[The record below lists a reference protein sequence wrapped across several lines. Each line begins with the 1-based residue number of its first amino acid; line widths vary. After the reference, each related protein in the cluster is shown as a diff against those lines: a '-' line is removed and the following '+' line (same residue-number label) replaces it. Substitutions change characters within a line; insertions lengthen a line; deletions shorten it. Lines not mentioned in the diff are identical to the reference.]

1 MQPGA
6 SYFTSSFPDN
16 LKIVQIEHPVNGNA
30 QKLIVMKCRKTA
42 EMIRE
47 ELTQS
52 DSVLIP
58 ESTLQSFLGA
68 SSTDL
73 SLEASQLANE
83 NGWTATRTPDSHW
96 LFERKVW

>member
-1 MQPGA
+1 
-6 SYFTSSFPDN
+6 
-16 LKIVQIEHPVNGNA
+16 
-30 QKLIVMKCRKTA
+30 MKRRKTA
-42 EMIRE
+42 EMIRD

-58 ESTLQSFLGA
+58 ESTLEAFLGA

-83 NGWTATRTPDSHW
+83 NGWTATRTPDGHW
-96 LFERKVW
+96 QFEREGS